1 MLPPANKVWGKVMF
15 TPVFHSVHRGSLCPS
30 PRHRSHDKGCLCPGG
45 LCLGEVSVQE
55 ISVQGV
61 SVQGDPPYD
70 NELAVRFLL
79 ECILVIEC
87 TLNCTVGR
95 IEFGKAMFDLQNHID
110 LTDSN
115 LSIALSSVASGSL
128 DSPDYVMRSED
139 FPTHRRRSKKVEV
152 CTIGSCT
159 VRTSPPTGGGPRRLR
174 YVPLYPVQ

>member
-1 MLPPANKVWGKVMF
+1 M
-15 TPVFHSVHRGSLCPS
+15 
-30 PRHRSHDKGCLCPGG
+30 RHRSHDRGCLCPGG

-61 SVQGDPPYD
+61 SVQGDPPYG

-115 LSIALSSVASGSL
+115 LSIALSSVASSSL

-139 FPTHRRRSKKVEV
+139 FPTHRRKSKKVEV

-174 YVPLYPVQ
+174 YVALYPVQ